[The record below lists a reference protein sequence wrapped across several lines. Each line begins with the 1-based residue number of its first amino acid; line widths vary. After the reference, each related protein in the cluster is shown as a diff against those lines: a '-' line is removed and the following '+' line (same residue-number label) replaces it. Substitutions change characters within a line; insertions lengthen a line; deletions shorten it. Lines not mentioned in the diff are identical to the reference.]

1 MKTNI
6 AAALAFLCATLLF
19 ADGVIVNDNL
29 PDEFGKPIPFSKIAG
44 TKGTMDLQMSGGKL

>member
-29 PDEFGKPIPFSKIAG
+29 P
-44 TKGTMDLQMSGGKL
+44 